1 MKTSII
7 VVLIS
12 FLCGSPIFSQDK
24 QLDNVFYCFNNGIRT
39 LPNAPKSLADQAAL
53 IKKIGF
59 DGLSGHISD
68 DYWARRKALDKAGVG
83 MPEIYWGM
91 TLTDDGQIEYKEEIK
106 EIIKDSKDLNL
117 LVALFLNAKKYM
129 NHKSEGDKIFADGIQ
144 ALADFAASYHVDVAI
159 YPHANNYSET
169 LAHSVKMAKQINR
182 RNVGVIFNTCH
193 LLKVEGEEGWQEKA
207 KQALPYLFMV
217 SINGADSGETQKM
230 GWDRLIQPLGQG
242 TFDTYELVKFF
253 KDNGYHGKFGLQ
265 CYNIKQDCKAA
276 LTQSMNTWRT
286 YQKRYAEETSIEPSG
301 ATAESFLQA
310 WASGF
315 GKGSVDDMTA
325 FYEDSKDTFVIQSTG
340 RARKGTA
347 DIRKEYQSAF
357 EEVVFE
363 RVTLGDLT
371 VRQQGDMAWA
381 TCRFKALTSH
391 RVTHTK
397 WTLEVY
403 TSFVLKRFDNTWK
416 IVLEQS
422 TPIAGVPRVSP
433 QESVRQ

>member
-7 VVLIS
+7 VVLTS
-12 FLCGSPIFSQDK
+12 FLCASPIFGSEK

-39 LPNAPKSLADQAAL
+39 LPNAPKSLSDQAAL
-53 IKKIGF
+53 IKEIGF
-59 DGLSGHISD
+59 DGLSGHVGEA
-68 DYWARRKALDKAGVG
+68 YRARRQTLDDAGVD

-106 EIIKDSKDLNL
+106 EIIKDSKDRNL
-117 LVALFLNAKKYM
+117 LVALFMNAKKYM
-129 NHKSEGDKIFADGIQ
+129 NHKSEGDKAFADGIQ
-144 ALADFAASYHVDVAI
+144 ALADFAAPYHVDVAI
-159 YPHANNYSET
+159 YPHANNYCET

-207 KQALPYLFMV
+207 QEALPYLFMV

-230 GWDRLIQPLGQG
+230 GWDQLIQPLGEG
-242 TFDTYELVKFF
+242 TFDTYALVKFL
-253 KDNGYHGKFGLQ
+253 KDNGYDGKFGLQ
-265 CYNIKQDCKAA
+265 CYNIKQACEVA
-276 LTQSMNTWRT
+276 LTQSMDTWRA
-286 YQKRYAEETSIEPSG
+286 YKKRYAEEASVEPG
-301 ATAESFLQA
+301 GGGTKAESVLQA
-310 WASGF
+310 WASEL
-315 GKGSVDDMTA
+315 GKGNADDMTA
-325 FYEDSKDTFVIQSTG
+325 FYEESEDTIVIQSTG
-340 RARKGTA
+340 RVRKGTSE
-347 DIRKEYQSAF
+347 IRKEYLAAF
-357 EEVVFE
+357 AEVVFE

-371 VRQQGDMAWA
+371 VRQHGNVAWA

-403 TSFVLKRFDNTWK
+403 TSFVLKQSNNTWK

-433 QESVRQ
+433 QD